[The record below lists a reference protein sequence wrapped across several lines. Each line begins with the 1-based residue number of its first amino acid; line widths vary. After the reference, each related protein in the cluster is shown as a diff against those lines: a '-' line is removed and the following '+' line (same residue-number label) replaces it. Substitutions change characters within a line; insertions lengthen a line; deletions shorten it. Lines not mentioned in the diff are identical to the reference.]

1 MQFLPALTAL
11 HLDCAPNGTL
21 SRAQSCSVTTF
32 AGNEIGPTGI
42 AVLAPC
48 LSHLISLQILALG
61 GELSFG
67 GHAAHTTEP
76 TDGSIQSNFV
86 VFLTG
91 TRSQPFGERWRRG
104 VTCRRCAVDAAA
116 KAVPPRCARLHVHAL
131 AHCVYI
137 RIVALG
143 YVKPLPF
150 LLSYHP
156 PNSQFGR
163 E

>member
-11 HLDCAPNGTL
+11 HLDCAPIGIL

-61 GELSFG
+61 GEFTFG

-76 TDGSIQSNFV
+76 TDGSIFNQI
-86 VFLTG
+86 LTC
-91 TRSQPFGERWRRG
+91 F
-104 VTCRRCAVDAAA
+104 
-116 KAVPPRCARLHVHAL
+116 
-131 AHCVYI
+131 
-137 RIVALG
+137 
-143 YVKPLPF
+143 
-150 LLSYHP
+150 
-156 PNSQFGR
+156 
-163 E
+163 